1 MTAPAVRVAPVP
13 RPLLLA
19 LYLVA
24 VAFALPSLLEFALLS
39 YPYEFGTPQRRFG
52 AIGLIF
58 NSVMFSPIV
67 GLLVAIFAS
76 IQLGHRRVTRTL
88 AVICF
93 IIALLL
99 VVAAPF
105 FVLDFLQL
113 RASVVPQAKRAFDW
127 TTAKASFTGALMC
140 LTVLAIGIG
149 AWRSTSAPGAARAAA
164 ARAPRKGGV
173 VVGSATT
180 APAAAPVA
188 PVEAPRV

>member
-1 MTAPAVRVAPVP
+1 MTAPAVRMPTVP

-19 LYLVA
+19 LYFVA
-24 VAFALPSLLEFALLS
+24 IAFALPSLLEFALLS
-39 YPYEFGTPQRRFG
+39 YPYEFGSPQRRFG

-76 IQLGHRRVTRTL
+76 VQLGHRRTTRTL
-88 AVICF
+88 AVVAFVIA
-93 IIALLL
+93 ALL
-99 VVAAPF
+99 VIAAPF

-113 RASVVPQAKRAFDW
+113 RAQVVPQAKRAFDW
-127 TTAKASFTGALMC
+127 TSAKASFTGALMC

-149 AWRSTSAPGAARAAA
+149 AWRSSGTAAQSPAT

-173 VVGSATT
+173 IVGD
-180 APAAAPVA
+180 AAPPATMPPARA
-188 PVEAPRV
+188 PQA

>member
-1 MTAPAVRVAPVP
+1 MTAPAIRVAPVP

-19 LYLVA
+19 LYFVA

-52 AIGLIF
+52 AVGLIF

-67 GLLVAIFAS
+67 GILVAIFAS
-76 IQLGHRRVTRTL
+76 IQLGHRRTTRTL
-88 AVICF
+88 AIVAFVIA
-93 IIALLL
+93 ALLI
-99 VVAAPF
+99 VAAPF

-140 LTVLAIGIG
+140 LTVIAIGLA
-149 AWRSTSAPGAARAAA
+149 AWRSSGTGVTSPVA
-164 ARAPRKGGV
+164 ARAPKKGGV
-173 VVGSATT
+173 IVGDP
-180 APAAAPVA
+180 APAPTMPPVRAPQA
-188 PVEAPRV
+188 